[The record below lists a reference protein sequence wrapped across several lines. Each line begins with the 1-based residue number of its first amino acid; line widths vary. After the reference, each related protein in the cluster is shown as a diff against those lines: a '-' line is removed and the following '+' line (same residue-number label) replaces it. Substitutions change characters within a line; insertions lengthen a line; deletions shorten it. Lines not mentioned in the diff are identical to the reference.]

1 MPMTDHELAQA
12 INAHTFEEREGRPA
26 LPLQSH
32 PLGQRLY
39 HSLVRGNG
47 SVNSALGA
55 DAQAALQAKGFALAQ
70 SRDGR
75 KTGLHPDTPRTGGT
89 SLPALTDDQLA
100 QAIAGHT
107 FEEREGRP
115 ILPPQSHPLGMRLY
129 SALVKEN
136 GTVLSALE
144 AGAQAALQAKGFTL
158 AQSGDGRRTGLHPET
173 PRAGGRHQP
182 TLADDQLA
190 QAIAGHT
197 FEEREGRP
205 ILPPSSHPL
214 GLRLYSALVKENGS
228 VLSALEAGAQA
239 ALQAKGFALAQSRD
253 GRKTGLH
260 PDTPRTGGRH
270 QPTLADNQLAQA
282 IAAHTFEERE
292 GRPILPPQSHPLG
305 VRLYCALVKEN
316 GSVQSALEA
325 GAQAAL
331 RAKGFA
337 LAQSGD
343 GRRTGLHPDT
353 PRTGGTHQPS
363 LADDQLAQAIAAHTF
378 EEREGRPVLPLQS
391 HPLGQRLINA
401 LVRENGGV
409 NSALGAEAQAALQ
422 AKGFALAQS
431 RDGRKTGLHPHTPR
445 AGGRHRRWRDTGGQ
459 AHAVVPGPGAQ
470 DYPTNAPAGPG
481 RDPRDLRA
489 AAAATRA
496 PGGPGGPVPA
506 YTGTS
511 LPRVDVLDMPL
522 PRLAALAKQTPTPP
536 NLPGTPT
543 PGTLAARYHQPPHTP
558 QPTRTR

>member
-12 INAHTFEEREGRPA
+12 INAHTFEEREGRPV
-26 LPLQSH
+26 LPVQSH
-32 PLGQRLY
+32 PLGQRLSL
-39 HSLVRGNG
+39 SLVRGNG

-75 KTGLHPDTPRTGGT
+75 KTGLHPDTPRAGGT

-115 ILPPQSHPLGMRLY
+115 ILPPHSHPLGVRLY
-129 SALVKEN
+129 C
-136 GTVLSALE
+136 
-144 AGAQAALQAKGFTL
+144 
-158 AQSGDGRRTGLHPET
+158 
-173 PRAGGRHQP
+173 
-182 TLADDQLA
+182 
-190 QAIAGHT
+190 
-197 FEEREGRP
+197 
-205 ILPPSSHPL
+205 
-214 GLRLYSALVKENGS
+214 ALVKENGS

-239 ALQAKGFALAQSRD
+239 ALQAKGFALAQSGD
-253 GRKTGLH
+253 GRRTGLH
-260 PDTPRTGGRH
+260 PETPRAGGRH
-270 QPTLADNQLAQA
+270 QLSLMDDQLAQA
-282 IAAHTFEERE
+282 IAGHTFEERE
-292 GRPILPPQSHPLG
+292 GRPVLPPSSHPLG
-305 VRLYCALVKEN
+305 LRLYCALVKEN
-316 GSVQSALEA
+316 GSVL
-325 GAQAAL
+325 
-331 RAKGFA
+331 
-337 LAQSGD
+337 
-343 GRRTGLHPDT
+343 
-353 PRTGGTHQPS
+353 
-363 LADDQLAQAIAAHTF
+363 
-378 EEREGRPVLPLQS
+378 
-391 HPLGQRLINA
+391 
-401 LVRENGGV
+401 
-409 NSALGAEAQAALQ
+409 SALGAEAQAALQ